1 MNIPSAPVI
10 PGRCRHT
17 PRAGQQGVVL
27 FIALIALVVLTLAG
41 IALVRSVDTSNVI
54 SGNLA
59 FKQSALESSDIGVET
74 AFNALPTIISTSLDQ
89 DIAGQYF
96 ATIQPVD
103 SNGVP
108 TTINWSNVPCRDTAG
123 NVVTCGS
130 SGYSV
135 QYVIDRM
142 CNGPTPVTNVQA
154 SCVTDVPLGGG
165 SKKAGAVVFSSA
177 TAVYYRVTVRVTG
190 PRNTVSMVQAMLTH

>member
-1 MNIPSAPVI
+1 MKINFAPQLQRLNRQ
-10 PGRCRHT
+10 PL
-17 PRAGQQGVVL
+17 RASQKGVVL

-41 IALVRSVDTSNVI
+41 IALVRSIDTSNVI
-54 SGNLA
+54 AGNLA
-59 FKQSALESSDIGVET
+59 FKQSALESSDIGVEA

-89 DIAGQYF
+89 NISGQYF

-103 SNGVP
+103 ANGVP
-108 TTINWSNVPCRDTAG
+108 TTINWSSVPCRDTTG

-130 SGYSV
+130 SSYSV

-142 CNGPTPVTNVQA
+142 CNGPTPVTNIQA

-165 SKKAGAVVFSSA
+165 SKKSGAVVFSSA
-177 TAVYYRVTVRVTG
+177 TAVYYRVTVRVSG
-190 PRNTVSMVQAMLTH
+190 PRNTISMVQALLSH